1 MVVPD
6 NPYTVLVVEDEP
18 WIRLA
23 LIEHLEECGFAVLE
37 AASARE
43 ASEVLKHRFDI
54 DLVFTD
60 LRLPG
65 ENDGIELARWVVA
78 NRPNIPV
85 MLTSGELAQMKG
97 LAELCRTEGFTP
109 FGKPYVHT
117 EVSARIREL
126 IESRRQSG
134 MSDDMP

>member
-1 MVVPD
+1 MSD
-6 NPYTVLVVEDEP
+6 SPYTVLVVEDEP

-23 LIEHLEECGFAVLE
+23 LAEHLEACGFAVLE

-43 ASEVLKHRFDI
+43 AVEILEHRSQV

-65 ENDGIELARWVVA
+65 ENDGIALARWIA
-78 NRPNIPV
+78 MSRPGIPV
-85 MLTSGELAQMKG
+85 MLTSGELGRVKG
-97 LAELCRTEGFTP
+97 LAELCRTEGFAS
-109 FGKPYVHT
+109 FGKPYAHA

-126 IESRRQSG
+126 IEARRNRHAL
-134 MSDDMP
+134 